1 MSTPIPSNSDCP
13 LRVGD
18 RVKILPEFQ
27 DEGDDEFERIVVEA
41 PTDSSRVLI
50 QTIIPGMNLLPT
62 ERIEASM
69 LLILRTLEEEIQIE
83 PEAAIA
89 RFADQLTRKQR
100 VWCLENHP
108 AATLK
113 VMGGK
118 LDPIE
123 LDLCVQ
129 KHPTIPLMFVADRLT
144 EEQLSHLAGDYSFAT
159 LLYAAHRLP
168 PEVLRA
174 TVARHPGECI
184 IILERHPES
193 PLRQALQSIRSDV
206 PPKVAASLVITLT
219 PGG

>member
-1 MSTPIPSNSDCP
+1 MTQPIPANSHRP
-13 LRVGD
+13 LVPGD
-18 RVKILPEFQ
+18 RVRILPEFQ
-27 DEGDDEFERIVVEA
+27 DQGDDDFERIVVEA
-41 PTDSSRVLI
+41 PPDSSRVLI
-50 QTIIPGMNLLPT
+50 RTLIPGLNLQPT

-69 LLILRTLEEEIQIE
+69 LMILRTLEEEIQNE

-89 RFADQLTRKQR
+89 RFADQLTPEQR
-100 VWCLENHP
+100 VWCVENHP

-113 VMGGK
+113 LMGGK
-118 LDPIE
+118 LDPVE

-129 KHPTIPLMFVADRLT
+129 KHPTIPLMFAADRLT
-144 EEQLSHLAGDYSFAT
+144 EEHLLHLSEDYSFAT

-168 PEVLRA
+168 PEILRA

-193 PLRQALQSIRSDV
+193 PLRQALQPIRSDV
-206 PPKVAASLVITLT
+206 HPKVAAALAITLT

>member
-1 MSTPIPSNSDCP
+1 MNAPTPSNDSRP
-13 LRVGD
+13 LVPGD
-18 RVKILPEFQ
+18 RVRITPEFQ
-27 DEGDDEFERIVVEA
+27 DEGDDNFVWVVVEA
-41 PTDSSRVLI
+41 PSDSPRVLI
-50 QTIIPGMNLLPT
+50 RTLIPGMSIQPT

-69 LLILRTLEEEIQIE
+69 LLLVVDLERQLQVD
-83 PEAAIA
+83 PENTIREHAAE
-89 RFADQLTRKQR
+89 LTPEQR
-100 VWCLENHP
+100 IWCVENHP
-108 AATLK
+108 VVTLQAL
-113 VMGGK
+113 GE
-118 LDPIE
+118 LLAPNE

-129 KHPTIPLMFVADRLT
+129 KHTTIPLMFVADRLT

-206 PPKVAASLVITLT
+206 PPKVAASLAITLT